1 MNRARLAVLGV
12 ALIAAIG
19 LVVLVQKM
27 LAPKAPVVVA
37 AAPPRP
43 VEKPKAQVLVAKRN
57 LPVGTRLTQEDLGWQ
72 PWPVESLNPTLITD
86 GAEPAAEQAP
96 KTISEAVAE
105 VANKASKAT
114 KDMIDPGKAMM
125 SFVGAIVKDDIVAG
139 EPLTAGKV
147 IRAGDSNYM
156 SVIIGKG
163 MRAFSIPISAE
174 TGSGGFIL
182 PGDHVDIMQSRLGA
196 DGKSYST
203 QTLMHNVRVLAID
216 QKSLASK
223 LGMSMVGTVAV
234 LEIPSEDI
242 DILSQAKMQGEM
254 QLVLRAYTDIGGG
267 PGPGP
272 SGSRSMQ
279 PAPPQTL
286 TVYRAGQPSNVVFR

>member
-19 LVVLVQKM
+19 LVVLIQKM
-27 LAPKAPVVVA
+27 LAPKAPVAVA

-57 LPVGTRLTQEDLGWQ
+57 LPVGTRLTQEDLSWQ
-72 PWPVESLNPTLITD
+72 PWPVEALNPTLITD

-163 MRAFSIPISAE
+163 MRAFSIPISSE
-174 TGSGGFIL
+174 TASGGFIL
-182 PGDHVDIMQSRLGA
+182 PGDHVDIMQSRLGP
-196 DGKSYST
+196 DGKTYST

-234 LEIPSEDI
+234 LEIPSENI

-272 SGSRSMQ
+272 SGRRSAQ